1 MSWRNGMLDERIE
14 EQKKKKRRQPPPPD
28 EEMEEE
34 MERPRFVPLNV
45 RKSAFDNEEGNRTPG
60 INTMPSVFQRQ
71 AVFHTGSDT

>member
-1 MSWRNGMLDERIE
+1 MLDERIE

-71 AVFHTGSDT
+71 AVFHTSDD